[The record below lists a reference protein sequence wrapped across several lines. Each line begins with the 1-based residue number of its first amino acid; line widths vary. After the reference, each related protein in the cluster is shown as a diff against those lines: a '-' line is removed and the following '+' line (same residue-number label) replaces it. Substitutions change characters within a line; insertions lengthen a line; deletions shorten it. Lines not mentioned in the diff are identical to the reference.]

1 MVFYSSLPTHGNVTV
16 TEYPIIAGLEY
27 GIENA
32 KIFHVGLH
40 QSDMAGRILLL
51 LVLPVVGRVNRKGG
65 KQQIGWQPVTTMMFN
80 LNHIQGTEKLLLP
93 NNFPKQQI
101 PPGVLTSDC
110 YK

>member
-1 MVFYSSLPTHGNVTV
+1 MIMKTWRMVFYSSLQNFSTHGNVTV

-51 LVLPVVGRVNRKGG
+51 LVLPVVGCANRKGG
-65 KQQIGWQPVTTMMFN
+65 KQQIGW
-80 LNHIQGTEKLLLP
+80 
-93 NNFPKQQI
+93 
-101 PPGVLTSDC
+101 
-110 YK
+110 